1 MSEQTL
7 DGLIARVK
15 SEAIEAAEK
24 EAKQILDD
32 AEQKAQELLVNAKS
46 EKEAMLLD
54 AEKDAKAIVEKGK
67 TALDQAA
74 RDVQISVKNDI
85 QQLFKLVLESE
96 VKNAFTP
103 ELYSTLIT
111 KITDSLGSNVA
122 ISLPAETEDNVIQS
136 IQNKVATSKTTP
148 DILKKNNLLSG
159 FSISKTDEGWSYE
172 ITTEEIADLLNQH
185 LSPKWVELLKNA

>member
-32 AEQKAQELLVNAKS
+32 AEQKVQQLLVNAKS
-46 EKEAMLLD
+46 EKEAILSD

-67 TALDQAA
+67 IALNQAA
-74 RDVQISVKNDI
+74 RDVHISVKNDI
-85 QQLFKLVLESE
+85 QKLFKSVLESE

-103 ELYSTLIT
+103 ELYGTLIT
-111 KITDSLGSNVA
+111 RVMDSLGSNVA
-122 ISLPAETEDNVIQS
+122 ISLPAETEDKLLQA

-148 DILKKNNLLSG
+148 DILKKENLLSG

-172 ITTEEIADLLNQH
+172 ITAEEIADLLNKH
-185 LSPKWVELLKNA
+185 LSPKWTELLKNV